1 MISIKYC
8 LKIIY
13 HIYIYLFIPLYIY
26 IHIKISY
33 FEIISDRNID
43 IFYRYYQRYFRKI
56 SLYILTCIKYKRSRN
71 SHIAVFHFRSINIYV
86 AISNQNVSN
95 SQLRLAQDAMLDQ
108 TDNTHIF
115 LCTIEDLLGSVWS
128 FACNGVD
135 VKKLSWICST
145 GNAYISINFSSSP
158 STPAA
163 PSPTLKNPSL
173 FPTTVRF
180 LELHRSHTSAICLRV
195 HVQGCIR
202 ACTSTRVRHSGP
214 LVIFDSG
221 SQFHVLLAF
230 FFVRRLTHTVISLL
244 SLTSIE
250 CLDRFLRHLSFSM
263 GTSQQIFCFFV

>member
-1 MISIKYC
+1 MIFSK
-8 LKIIY
+8 
-13 HIYIYLFIPLYIY
+13 HIF
-26 IHIKISY
+26 S
-33 FEIISDRNID
+33 
-43 IFYRYYQRYFRKI
+43 FRL
-56 SLYILTCIKYKRSRN
+56 LYILTCIKYKRSRN
-71 SHIAVFHFRSINIYV
+71 SHIAAFHFPSINIHV

-95 SQLRLAQDAMLDQ
+95 SQLRLVQDAMLDQ
-108 TDNTHIF
+108 ADNTYIF

-158 STPAA
+158 SHPRG
-163 PSPTLKNPSL
+163 SQSQTLKNPSL

-180 LELHRSHTSAICLRV
+180 LELHRSHTSAACARV

-230 FFVRRLTHTVISLL
+230 FFVRRLALTVTSLY
-244 SLTSIE
+244 
-250 CLDRFLRHLSFSM
+250 
-263 GTSQQIFCFFV
+263 